1 MSGETKGNRRE
12 GVSRRAFL
20 KMAGM
25 TGLAANIGFP
35 AVLRAAQPKEILVG
49 SIHSLTGITAEA
61 GITLAQAVQ
70 LAIDQKN
77 ASGGIKSMGSA
88 KIKVIQMDSE
98 GKPKVGEAATEK
110 LIRDGCV
117 ALLGAYNSPVTMV
130 TTQVAERH
138 GIPHIITVAVAE
150 EILQRGFK
158 FVFRVQPDTDN
169 MAKYSCQFI
178 RLLAEKANMDLK
190 SMVHIHVDG
199 FGTAIANK
207 VTLYAPQFGFE
218 KIADITYA
226 ANVSDLTTEISKVK
240 SLNSDV
246 VFDTGYLSD
255 GILKLRTYNDLKV
268 EPKGGIIGVCNAA
281 YSNPLL
287 IKEIGKMSEFMMDG
301 NYWHNPRS
309 VLAQATI
316 KEYNNKFDKVK
327 FNSQAIHG
335 YNAALVLMDA
345 LERAGTVD
353 AGKLRDAIAAT
364 SLKSHISPGGAIEF
378 DATGQNKNALTT
390 LQQIQKRDIKLVMPE
405 EYSDAKPVFPVPKW
419 SEKG

>member
-1 MSGETKGNRRE
+1 MKHGTKKDKGD
-12 GVSRRAFL
+12 GVSRRTFMKAAG
-20 KMAGM
+20 MAG
-25 TGLAANIGFP
+25 LAGSMGFP
-35 AVLRAAQPKEILVG
+35 AVLRAAAPKEVLVG

-70 LAIDQKN
+70 LAMDQKN
-77 ASGGIKSMGSA
+77 AAGGIKSMGGA
-88 KIKVIQMDSE
+88 KLRVIQMDSE

-138 GIPHIITVAVAE
+138 GIPHVITVAVAE

-169 MAKYSCQFI
+169 MAKYSCQFV
-178 RLLAEKANMDLK
+178 RLLAQKVNMDLK

-207 VTLYAPQFGFE
+207 VTRYAPQFGFE

-226 ANVSDLTTEISKVK
+226 ANVSDLTTEISKIK
-240 SLNSDV
+240 SLNPDV

-255 GILKLRTYNDLKV
+255 GILKLRSYNDLKV
-268 EPKGGIIGVCNAA
+268 EPRGGIIGVCNAA

-287 IKEIGKMSEFMMDG
+287 IKEIGKTSEYMMDG

-309 VLAQATI
+309 PLAQATI
-316 KEYNNKFDKVK
+316 KEYDNKFDKVK

-335 YNAALVLMDA
+335 YNASLVLLDA

-353 AGKLRDAIAAT
+353 PARLRDAIAAT
-364 SLKSHISPGGAIEF
+364 SLKAHISPGGAIEF
-378 DATGQNKNALTT
+378 DSTGQNKNALTT
-390 LQQIQKRDIKLVMPE
+390 LQQIQKRDIRLVMPE
-405 EYSDAKPVFPVPKW
+405 EYSDAKPVFPIPKW
-419 SEKG
+419 NEKT